1 MVAETPHTV
10 VEVGMK
16 ISHAINFQT
25 THHRPEPCVNSRTNL
40 SRPSLLNE
48 KLSLVSK
55 TFGGKLSKVVGDHP
69 CIM

>member
-25 THHRPEPCVNSRTNL
+25 TYHRRPVLTAALSNL
-40 SRPSLLNE
+40 LRPSLLNE
-48 KLSLVSK
+48 KLSLVSEILGEK
-55 TFGGKLSKVVGDHP
+55 
-69 CIM
+69 